1 MDTGAQDPVV
11 TALSSLVSAGVIRRQ
26 LTRESGR
33 RLRWVEAGS
42 AGPAV
47 VLISGAGEVGLD
59 WAVVLPALAER
70 SRVIAYDRAGLGAS
84 DPVSRLTLDSQVRDL
99 VALLDSVGPAVL
111 VGHSWGGLLAELA
124 ALARPDRTRGVVLV
138 DPFHEDTTAEVPLA
152 LRVSSSVFLTALPL
166 LKAIGLFNRVA
177 ANMGRELARRCTDDP
192 GTQALVTQAYLASYA
207 TYTQVTT
214 IRAENRLANACTP
227 QVRAARAASAVPDV
241 PMRILTATRGTPAAL
256 RQRSRDLA
264 DRTAALFPRGVHSV
278 VPDSGHYIHKEQ
290 PAAVV
295 DAVLA
300 VLAEADAET
309 P

>member
-11 TALSSLVSAGVIRRQ
+11 TALSRLVPDGVIRHE

-33 RLRWVEAGS
+33 RLRWVEAGGT
-42 AGPAV
+42 GPPV
-47 VLISGAGEVGLD
+47 LLISGAGEVGLD
-59 WAVVLPALAER
+59 WATVLPTLAET

-84 DPVSRLTLDSQVRDL
+84 DPVPRLTLDSQVRDL
-99 VALLDSVGPAVL
+99 VALLDHVGPAVL

-124 ALARPDRTRGVVLV
+124 ALARPDRTGGVVLV

-152 LRVSSSVFLTALPL
+152 LRVASSVVLAALPL
-166 LKAIGLFNRVA
+166 LKAVGLFNRVA
-177 ANMGRELARRCTDDP
+177 ANMGRELAQRCTDDP
-192 GTQALVTQAYLASYA
+192 TTQALVTAAYQASYA
-207 TYTQVTT
+207 TYAQVAT
-214 IRAENRLANACTP
+214 IRTENRLANACTR
-227 QVRAARAASAVPDV
+227 QVRATRATSAVPDV
-241 PMRILTATRGTPAAL
+241 PMRILTATRGKPAAL
-256 RQRSRDLA
+256 QQRSRDLA
-264 DRTAALFPRGVHSV
+264 EQTAAHFVRGTHVV

-300 VLAEADAET
+300 VLAEADRET

>member
-1 MDTGAQDPVV
+1 MDTGTQDPVV
-11 TALSSLVSAGVIRRQ
+11 TALSSLVPAGVIRHQ
-26 LTRESGR
+26 LTRESDR
-33 RLRWVEAGS
+33 RLRWVEASG

-84 DPVSRLTLDSQVRDL
+84 DPAARLTLDSQVRDL
-99 VALLDSVGPAVL
+99 VALLDTIGPAVL

-138 DPFHEDTTAEVPLA
+138 DPFHEDTTAAVPLA
-152 LRVSSSVFLTALPL
+152 LRVSSSVVLTALPL

-177 ANMGRELARRCTDDP
+177 TNMGRELARRCTDDP
-192 GTQALVTQAYLASYA
+192 RVQALVTQAYVASYV
-207 TYTQVTT
+207 TYAQVAT
-214 IRAENRLANACTP
+214 IRAENRLANRCTRE
-227 QVRAARAASAVPDV
+227 VRAARAASPVRDV
-241 PMRILTATRGTPAAL
+241 PMRILTATRGKPAAL

-264 DRTAALFPRGVHSV
+264 DRTAALFPRGVHRV

-290 PAAVV
+290 PAVVV